1 MPVLSKVRAVREPP
15 LRLLLF
21 CAVLVGITW
30 CVQVTAFGQI
40 EQTSEDETA
49 PVKVAARL
57 DRNVITIGDKIRYEL
72 TVEAQPGV
80 EFRFPE
86 FGENLGVFA
95 IKDFGHA
102 PERKMRNGTRIA
114 RQWYVLDTY
123 VTGVYIIPPASVT
136 YKESGDEQEHEI
148 AAPELSV
155 LVESLLEKEGQP
167 VDIRDIKG
175 PVNVPA
181 DRRPIYVAA
190 GAAAG
195 ALLIAGLVVLL
206 VRRRRRIEME
216 PVEMPWE
223 TALRKLGALR
233 SFDPLKEGRMA
244 EFYVTLSAI
253 VRHYLENRFGL
264 RAPEMTTE
272 EFFELMSRDGT
283 LVPEHKQLVRQ
294 FLSHCDLVKFARY
307 GPSRDEVDGAYD
319 AAVRLVQETI
329 PEQTEE
335 LAGSGQETP

>member
-1 MPVLSKVRAVREPP
+1 MPVPPEVGAVREPP
-15 LRLLLF
+15 LHLALVWTLF
-21 CAVLVGITW
+21 LAITW
-30 CVQVTAFGQI
+30 CVQVPVFGQV
-40 EQTSEDETA
+40 EQTNENRTT
-49 PVKVAARL
+49 PIKVEARL

-72 TVEAQPGV
+72 TVEAPPGV

-102 PERKMRNGTRIA
+102 PERTMRGGATVA
-114 RQWYVLDTY
+114 REWYVLDTH
-123 VTGVYIIPPASVT
+123 VTGVYIIPPASVAC
-136 YKESGDEQEHEI
+136 KVPGEEEEHEI
-148 AAPELSV
+148 AAPQLSV

-181 DRRPIYVAA
+181 DRRPIYIAAAA
-190 GAAAG
+190 GAG
-195 ALLIAGLVVLL
+195 ALLITGLAVLL
-206 VRRRRRIEME
+206 VRRRRRIQME

-223 TALRKLGALR
+223 IALRELGALR
-233 SFDPLKEGRMA
+233 SFDPLKEGRIE

-253 VRHYLENRFGL
+253 IRHYLENRFGL

-283 LVPEHKQLVRQ
+283 LVTAHKQLVRQ

-307 GPSRDEVDGAYD
+307 GPSGDEVHGAYD
-319 AAVRLVQETI
+319 SAVRLVQETI
-329 PEQTEE
+329 PQEADEHGE
-335 LAGSGQETP
+335 SGQETP